1 MSPNE
6 PQWYNRLA
14 AGPFRQEPQPTA
26 AQLQS
31 IQKEVENVTK
41 PRGFRITSVAT
52 VLMALSIFI
61 FVGWFIPS
69 MEKTNRTSDPGK
81 NIPFTGKDFDKL
93 LSSVY
98 RDGVFVFDNL
108 PWLVSKQEVMQQKLL
123 DDRASELEDALKAE
137 SRYAFNDSPLNQTVI
152 YRFSDDQLVSGEYLF
167 LLSHQDQFI
176 EFCKEL
182 KTHLSQSLP
191 KPFGNDLN
199 VLDRAD
205 EVPAGGLSVLWEG
218 QDRSTLSVYLLTNA
232 GQSGE
237 MEYAVLIK
245 SASPLPD
252 RKSLSS

>member
-6 PQWYNRLA
+6 PQWYNRLSE
-14 AGPFRQEPQPTA
+14 GPFRQEPQPTT

-31 IQKEVENVTK
+31 IQEEVENVTK

-52 VLMALSIFI
+52 VLIALSIFLSL
-61 FVGWFIPS
+61 GWLIPS
-69 MEKTNRTSDPGK
+69 MEKTNHTSDPGK
-81 NIPFTGKDFDKL
+81 NIPFTEEDFDKL

-98 RDGVFVFDNL
+98 RDGVFVFNNL
-108 PWLVSKQEVMQQKLL
+108 PWLVSKQEVMQQKHL
-123 DDRASELEDALKAE
+123 DDRASELQDDLKAE
-137 SRYAFNDSPLNQTVI
+137 SHYAFNDSPLKQTVI
-152 YRFSDDQLVSGEYLF
+152 YRFSDDQFVSGEYLF
-167 LLSHQDQFI
+167 LLSNQDHLI

-182 KTHLSQSLP
+182 KTHLSRSLP

-232 GQSGE
+232 KQSGE